1 MSNDDY
7 GGMASFDWKT
17 ARYEAAEKEL
27 KRVTDALEQQAAKEN
42 RLAEIICDQAAQI
55 EALRLTNA
63 GLIDSLRDEMDEGLR
78 LRELGGAL
86 PDENITAMTE
96 RIIGE
101 RAAQAAALAEKDAEI
116 ARLISTKEHIR
127 KEINAMIG
135 RVEDD
140 AVLIEALRAECD
152 AYKRDFDAELAGN
165 GEMRKRFGALP
176 TDTMFS
182 FLDRLEAEFIKLRAD
197 AERLDYL
204 QSKRLPAYT
213 VWTVTRHWKTDGT
226 NDMEERS
233 TFDGWACTTQAEPMP
248 TIREAIDAALRQ
260 EQPT

>member
-1 MSNDDY
+1 MSDTTLIQRLREPDATTFER
-7 GGMASFDWKT
+7 MKRSL
-17 ARYEAAEKEL
+17 EAA
-27 KRVTDALEQQAAKEN
+27 DALEQQAAKEN

-101 RAAQAAALAEKDAEI
+101 CAAQAAALAEKDAEI

-140 AVLIEALRAECD
+140 AVLIEALRA
-152 AYKRDFDAELAGN
+152 
-165 GEMRKRFGALP
+165 
-176 TDTMFS
+176 
-182 FLDRLEAEFIKLRAD
+182 D
-197 AERLDYL
+197 AERWKSLYRRAINEANDLTNYADDRPEL
-204 QSKRLPAYT
+204 THAERRLSKI
-213 VWTVTRHWKTDGT
+213 
-226 NDMEERS
+226 E
-233 TFDGWACTTQAEPMP
+233 AEA
-248 TIREAIDAALRQ
+248 RAAIDAALRQ
-260 EQPT
+260 EQPKPLVEIGRRTTPCGECHLQPGECCDICGARDVSAQPAGEGEK

>member
-1 MSNDDY
+1 MSDTTLIQQLRHLVRVDRDEI
-7 GGMASFDWKT
+7 GMYA
-17 ARYEAAEKEL
+17 EAA
-27 KRVTDALEQQAAKEN
+27 DALEQQAAKEN

-101 RAAQAAALAEKDAEI
+101 CAAQAAALAEKDAEI

-140 AVLIEALRAECD
+140 AVLIEALRA
-152 AYKRDFDAELAGN
+152 
-165 GEMRKRFGALP
+165 
-176 TDTMFS
+176 
-182 FLDRLEAEFIKLRAD
+182 D
-197 AERLDYL
+197 AERYRWLRALPDEVPQIGLDVATWENCSG
-204 QSKRLPAYT
+204 QS
-213 VWTVTRHWKTDGT
+213 
-226 NDMEERS
+226 
-233 TFDGWACTTQAEPMP
+233 
-248 TIREAIDAALRQ
+248 IRGESLDAAIDAALRQ
-260 EQPT
+260 EQPKGEGA